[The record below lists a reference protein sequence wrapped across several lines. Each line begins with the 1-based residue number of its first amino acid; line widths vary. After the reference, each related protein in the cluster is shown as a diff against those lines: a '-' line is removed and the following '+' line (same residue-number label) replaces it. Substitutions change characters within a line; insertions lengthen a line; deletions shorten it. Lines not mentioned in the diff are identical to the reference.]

1 MPAFDI
7 HLILTIVGISLLG
20 GVIGLDRTAVGQIMI
35 SQPIVVAPLIGWI
48 LGDAT
53 TGLIVGAVL
62 ELIWLLDVPVGA
74 FVPADSTVA
83 AVFATAI
90 AILGSPVSDRLSLTG
105 FSVLLTV
112 VLAPMT
118 MVADKVIRKYN
129 SRLAQSIQ
137 DPSREALG
145 TRLSRAH
152 LTGLW
157 VFFLK
162 FFVLYLFFIPTG
174 MIAVQLFSRA
184 PELYHRAMVFYIK
197 VLPLLGASLVVRRLS
212 MKTVDHFLLGGFV
225 IVAVLIPLV
234 HAPVLIVLVLAG
246 TGVWLGARYRE
257 RRS

>member
-1 MPAFDI
+1 MPVFD
-7 HLILTIVGISLLG
+7 LYMILTIAGISFLG
-20 GVIGLDRTAVGQIMI
+20 GIIGLDRTAVGQIMI

-53 TGLIVGAVL
+53 TGLVVGAVL

-90 AILGSPVSDRLSLTG
+90 AILGSPGVDRLSLTG

-118 MVADKVIRKYN
+118 MIADKVIRKYN
-129 SRLAQSIQ
+129 SRLAQNIQ
-137 DPSREALG
+137 SPSRDDLG

-152 LTGLW
+152 LKGLW

-162 FFVLYLFFIPTG
+162 FFVLYLLFIPAG
-174 MIAVQLFSRA
+174 MIAVRLFGRA
-184 PELYHRAMVFYIK
+184 PEPYHRAMVFYVKI
-197 VLPLLGASLVVRRLS
+197 LPLLGAALVVRKLS

-225 IVAVLIPLV
+225 IVAVLVQLV
-234 HAPVLIVLVLAG
+234 HAPVFIVMVLTA
-246 TGVWLGARYRE
+246 TGAWLGVRYRE